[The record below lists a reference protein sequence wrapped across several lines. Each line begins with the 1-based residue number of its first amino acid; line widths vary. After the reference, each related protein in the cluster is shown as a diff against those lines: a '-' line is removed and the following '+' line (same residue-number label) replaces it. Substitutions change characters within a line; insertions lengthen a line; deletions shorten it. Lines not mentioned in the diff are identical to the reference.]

1 MQKPIW
7 NIMNKMI
14 SILILVVV
22 VLFSVFVHSCSIA
35 EEYCRKRANNKE
47 LKQERIGAFPYV
59 VVNKTVTSDHTTT
72 YQSSVYF
79 FNMNIITCF
88 IDSDNPPMESKR

>member
-1 MQKPIW
+1 
-7 NIMNKMI
+7 MNKMI
-14 SILILVVV
+14 SVLILAVF
-22 VLFSVFVHSCSIA
+22 VLLCLFVHSCYIA
-35 EEYCRKRANNKE
+35 EEHCRKRANNKE
-47 LKQERIGAFPYV
+47 FKQERIGSFPYV
-59 VVNKTVTSDHTTT
+59 VVNKTITSDQTTT

>member
-1 MQKPIW
+1 
-7 NIMNKMI
+7 MNKMI

-35 EEYCRKRANNKE
+35 EEYCWKRANNKE
-47 LKQERIGAFPYV
+47 FKQERIGAFPYV
-59 VVNKTVTSDHTTT
+59 VVNETIVSNQTTV

-79 FNMNIITCF
+79 FNINIITYG
-88 IDSDNPPMESKR
+88 IESDNFPMESNR